1 MGTDEISDIR
11 RFAFGRNWARFVS
24 EVDDERIREAESSLR
39 EMLERDDLSGMT
51 FLDVGSGSGLF
62 SLAAGRLGAAR
73 VHSFD
78 FDPESVG
85 ATRALRRTYAPA
97 AEQWTVERGSILDV
111 EYVERLGQWDVVYS
125 WGVLH
130 HTGDMERA
138 LESAGRLVAPG
149 GLLFIAI
156 YNDQGWRSRVWWHA
170 KRLCVTLPA
179 SLQPLYAAL
188 VYLPFEAKAILGS
201 LLRLQ
206 PQRYWRRRVAY
217 SRQGRGMSHWH
228 DVLDWVGGY
237 PFEVAAPERIFDFY
251 KRRGFVLVRLVT
263 KGGSLGCNEYVF
275 KRVALTPSR
284 EPQPVA
290 ETAPHVL
297 VEPDR

>member
-1 MGTDEISDIR
+1 VGADEISDTR

-24 EVDDERIREAESSLR
+24 VVDGDRIREAENSLR

-62 SLAAGRLGAAR
+62 SLAAVRLGAAR

-78 FDPESVG
+78 FDPESVS
-85 ATRALRRTYAPA
+85 ATRALRRRYAPA
-97 AEQWTVERGSILDV
+97 AEHWTVERGSILDI

-130 HTGDMERA
+130 HTGNMERA
-138 LESAGRLVAPG
+138 LESVARAVASD

-156 YNDQGWRSRVWWHA
+156 YNDQGWRSRLWWHV
-170 KRLCVTLPA
+170 KRLCVTLPS

-188 VYLPFEAKAILGS
+188 IYLPFEAKAVLGS

-237 PFEVAAPERIFDFY
+237 PFEVATPERIFDFY
-251 KRRGFVLVRLVT
+251 KRRGFLLVRLVT

-275 KRVALTPSR
+275 NRVARTPSR
-284 EPQPVA
+284 EPHAVG
-290 ETAPHVL
+290 ESVPHVL